1 MRQRPEGSG
10 RKSKGPR
17 DVFTTRIPTPLAD
30 KLRDDAQR
38 HDLSYS
44 DFLANVVAE
53 KYGHAPVAVAKDTE
67 QMKLTA

>member
-10 RKSKGPR
+10 RRSKGPR

-30 KLRDDAQR
+30 KLRADAQR
-38 HDLSYS
+38 QDLSYS

-53 KYGHAPVAVAKDTE
+53 KYGHDLVAAAKDTD

>member
-10 RKSKGPR
+10 RRSKGPR

-30 KLRDDAQR
+30 QLRADAERQ
-38 HDLSYS
+38 DLSYS

-53 KYGHAPVAVAKDTE
+53 KYGHPPVAPAKQDD
-67 QMKLTA
+67 QMRLTA